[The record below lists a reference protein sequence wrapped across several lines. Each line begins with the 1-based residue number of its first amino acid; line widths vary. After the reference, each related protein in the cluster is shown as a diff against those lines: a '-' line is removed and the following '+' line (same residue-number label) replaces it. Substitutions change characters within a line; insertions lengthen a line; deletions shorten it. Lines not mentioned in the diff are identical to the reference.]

1 MKINFIHYDCTLQ
14 AICYPI
20 HVLLYCHHFA
30 KKNALVNIY
39 VRYNEHKEYNE
50 HVDIYVK
57 VSEHLIDSQN
67 LALCVTDTSSYNQ
80 ILQNMTLSQV
90 ETQFPNYHI
99 QCFFSKL
106 QCNGSYRVSK

>member
-1 MKINFIHYDCTLQ
+1 MTVLYRPSAIPSMFCFTVTILQ
-14 AICYPI
+14 KKTA
-20 HVLLYCHHFA
+20 HV
-30 KKNALVNIY
+30 NMY